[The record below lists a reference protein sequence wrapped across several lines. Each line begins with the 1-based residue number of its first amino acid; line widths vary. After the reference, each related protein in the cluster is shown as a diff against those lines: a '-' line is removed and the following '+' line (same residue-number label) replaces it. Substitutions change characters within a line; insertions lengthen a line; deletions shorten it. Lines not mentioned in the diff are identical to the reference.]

1 MRVRNVL
8 SLFDGISCGRV
19 ALERVGIEYENY
31 YSSEIDKYAIQIAQS
46 NFPSTIQLGDVKS
59 WKGWDL
65 PQVDLLMGGSP
76 CQGFTY
82 TGKQLNFDD
91 PRSKLFFEFVDI
103 MNYYKPKYFLL
114 ENVRMKQE
122 YQDIISD
129 YLGVQPIKIN
139 SALVSAQNRNRLY
152 WTNIPNISQPLD
164 KDIVLKDVLEDDE
177 SIDFTNYFDMM
188 KPIVSKSNR
197 IGIIGKGGQG
207 DRIYTTNKK
216 SVTLMAVS
224 GGNGANTG
232 LYLTNEETVRKLMP
246 TECERLQNLPDDY
259 TKGVSNSQRYKMIGN
274 GWTVDVIA
282 HILRGI

>member
-1 MRVRNVL
+1 
-8 SLFDGISCGRV
+8 
-19 ALERVGIEYENY
+19 
-31 YSSEIDKYAIQIAQS
+31 
-46 NFPSTIQLGDVKS
+46 
-59 WKGWDL
+59 
-65 PQVDLLMGGSP
+65 
-76 CQGFTY
+76 
-82 TGKQLNFDD
+82 
-91 PRSKLFFEFVDI
+91 
-103 MNYYKPKYFLL
+103 
-114 ENVRMKQE
+114 
-122 YQDIISD
+122 
-129 YLGVQPIKIN
+129 
-139 SALVSAQNRNRLY
+139 
-152 WTNIPNISQPLD
+152 
-164 KDIVLKDVLEDDE
+164 VLKDVLEDDE